1 MEIRMQTRSLFLG
14 AVAALAAAP
23 VLAAPETFEID
34 STHSATQF
42 AVKHMVYATVRG
54 GFGKTAGRLAI
65 DKQDWSKSSVEATI
79 DATTIDT
86 RDPKRDGHLKSPDFL
101 DVAQYPTITFKSTKV
116 EPAGA
121 GKLKAAGN
129 LTIHGVTKPVF
140 LDIEGPSPEFKDPWG
155 NQRVGATARTKINR
169 KDFGVNWSQNLDTGG
184 AVVGDEVDI
193 TIDIEAV
200 KKAAKV
206 EAKK

>member
-1 MEIRMQTRSLFLG
+1 MQTMQSRSLFVG
-14 AVAALAAAP
+14 ALAVLVTAP

-34 STHSATQF
+34 PTHSSTQF

-54 GFGKTAGRLAI
+54 GFVKTAGHLVL

-86 RDPKRDGHLKSPDFL
+86 RDAKRDGHLKSPDFL

-116 EPAGA
+116 EPAGP
-121 GKLKAAGN
+121 GKLKVAGN
-129 LTIHGVTKPVF
+129 LTIRGVTKPAV
-140 LDIEGPSPEFKDPWG
+140 LEVDGPSPEFKDPWG
-155 NQRVGATARTKINR
+155 NQRSSATARTKINR

-193 TIDIEAV
+193 VIDIEAV
-200 KKAAKV
+200 KKAPAKT

>member
-1 MEIRMQTRSLFLG
+1 MQTRSLFVG
-14 AVAALAAAP
+14 ALAVLVAAP
-23 VLAAPETFEID
+23 VLAAPETFDID
-34 STHSATQF
+34 STHSSTQF

-54 GFGKTAGRLAI
+54 GFGKTAGHLVV
-65 DKQDWSKSSVEATI
+65 DKQDWSKSSIEATI

-86 RDPKRDGHLKSPDFL
+86 RDAKRDGHLKSPDFL

-116 EPAGA
+116 EPAGP
-121 GKLKAAGN
+121 GKLKVAGN
-129 LTIHGVTKPVF
+129 LTIRGVTKPAV
-140 LDIEGPSPEFKDPWG
+140 LEVDGPSPEFKDPWG
-155 NQRVGATARTKINR
+155 NLRSSATARTKINR

-193 TIDIEAV
+193 VIDIEAV
-200 KKAAKV
+200 KKAPAKT

>member
-1 MEIRMQTRSLFLG
+1 MQTRSLFLG
-14 AVAALAAAP
+14 VFTALVAAP
-23 VLAAPETFEID
+23 VLAAPDTFDID
-34 STHSATQF
+34 PAHSAAQF

-54 GFGKTAGRLAI
+54 GFGKTTGRLVL
-65 DKQDWSKSSVEATI
+65 DKGDWGKSSVEATI

-86 RDPKRDGHLKSPDFL
+86 RDPKRDGHLKSPALL

-121 GKLKAAGN
+121 GKLKVAGN
-129 LTIHGVTKPVF
+129 LTIHGVTKPVV
-140 LDIEGPSPEFKDPWG
+140 LEVEGPSPEFKDPWG
-155 NQRVGATARTKINR
+155 NQRSSATARTKINR

-184 AVVGDEVDI
+184 AVVGDELDI
-193 TIDIEAV
+193 TLDIEAV
-200 KKAAKV
+200 KKAAAKT

>member
-1 MEIRMQTRSLFLG
+1 MEIRMQTCSLFLG
-14 AVAALAAAP
+14 AVAALVAAP
-23 VLAAPETFEID
+23 VLAAPETFELD
-34 STHSATQF
+34 STHSSTQF

-54 GFGKTAGRLAI
+54 GFGKTAGHLAL

-129 LTIHGVTKPVF
+129 LTIHGVTKPVV

-169 KDFGVNWSQNLDTGG
+169 KDFGVNWSQSLDTGG